1 LLDGTGGDLRLGRI
15 FVGIDLKERSQP
27 MSMRT
32 ELSID
37 DELVASAGAPISME
51 RDWLARCA
59 PGSDCQLPIS
69 LTFEPK
75 SSSEVA
81 TMSPDGVIAS
91 DWTIEARFED
101 FAEEATLPAELDLL
115 ER

>member
-1 LLDGTGGDLRLGRI
+1 
-15 FVGIDLKERSQP
+15 

-37 DELVASAGAPISME
+37 DEVVASAGAPVSME
-51 RDWLARCA
+51 RDWLARCL
-59 PGSDCQLPIS
+59 PGSDCQLPIT

-75 SSSEVA
+75 SSSETA
-81 TMSPDGVIAS
+81 TMSPDGVIAF

-101 FAEEATLPAELDLL
+101 FGEAATAPAELELL

>member
-1 LLDGTGGDLRLGRI
+1 LLDGAGDDLRLGRI

-37 DELVASAGAPISME
+37 DEIVASAGAPNAIE
-51 RDWLARCA
+51 RDWLARCL
-59 PGSDCQLPIS
+59 PGSDCQLPITV
-69 LTFEPK
+69 TFEPK

-81 TMSPDGVIAS
+81 TMSPDGVIAF
-91 DWTIEARFED
+91 DWRI
-101 FAEEATLPAELDLL
+101 
-115 ER
+115 